1 MYILKSVNTH
11 GDEFTVPFRSLS
23 KLIQAYKSEKKF
35 NSAQMFIV
43 LNGEKIALV
52 P

>member
-1 MYILKSVNTH
+1 MYVLKSMNVR

-23 KLIQAYKSEKKF
+23 KLVEAYKSEKRF
-35 NSAQMFIV
+35 NDAQMFLM
-43 LNGEKIALV
+43 LNGELLRLV